1 MPMQPRPRAETVRG
15 PRVRWSMGS
24 ELLPVDVDL
33 EVDELEVALHLG
45 QALAHRVAVGFEDRE
60 ALALVAPA
68 GAQQRGFLAARADGH
83 AGPAQLGKDRD
94 PRRVGVVGA
103 AAPAGLAA

>member
-45 QALAHRVAVGFEDRE
+45 QALADRVAVGLEERQ
-60 ALALVAPA
+60 ALALVALA
-68 GAQQRGFLAARADGH
+68 GAQQLGVLADLADRHARGTQLRQERDARE
-83 AGPAQLGKDRD
+83 
-94 PRRVGVVGA
+94 VGVVLA
-103 AAPAGLAA
+103 AAP